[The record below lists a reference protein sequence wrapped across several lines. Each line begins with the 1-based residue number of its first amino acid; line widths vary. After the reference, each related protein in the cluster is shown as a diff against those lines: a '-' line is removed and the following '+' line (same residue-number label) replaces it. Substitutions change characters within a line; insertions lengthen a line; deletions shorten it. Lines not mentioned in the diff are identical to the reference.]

1 MQDITTLLNECYSAF
16 SQTEEYR
23 ILKTYR
29 TRDNRLT
36 FDERFAI
43 NKSIERTYAPVFELL
58 RADAPSLTESDLFFC
73 ALTFQHIE
81 TVAIAECL
89 TVTKDAIRMRKL
101 RLREKLPNKWFDLL
115 FPEQKR
121 NGSDSVTSQNS
132 AEKTAPITLPTEST
146 KNAKVMKE
154 KMSFGNA
161 VASCFSKYFTTNGRA
176 RRSEYWF
183 FYLFTVIISLC
194 YVILNNIF
202 KGLAYPVWEETTV
215 DLCNTAMTVFY
226 WVLEVVLLIPFFTVT
241 VRRLHDRDDNGWLA
255 ILLCLFPNI
264 LKAIMFFFVEGEG
277 KDFITSGDLSPNE
290 MAGIVAPMILFML
303 FWKAILI
310 IRIVLFC
317 KSGTEGPNAY
327 GPDPIRIISQS
338 DRQ

>member
-1 MQDITTLLNECYSAF
+1 MEEITTLLSQCSSAF
-16 SQTEEYR
+16 SQTEEFR

-101 RLREKLPNKWFDLL
+101 RLREKLPNKWFDIL

-121 NGSDSVTSQNS
+121 NSSDSVTSQNCQPQ
-132 AEKTAPITLPTEST
+132 TTPITLPSQST

-154 KMSFGNA
+154 KMSFGKA
-161 VASCFSKYFTTNGRA
+161 ISTCFNKLFTFEGRA
-176 RRSEYWF
+176 RRSEFWYF
-183 FYLFTVIISLC
+183 FLFTSIISLT
-194 YVILNNIF
+194 YLTFGYLFDSIIAPTLSENTDNMIKLTGPLINNTISIIIILLRLSVEI
-202 KGLAYPVWEETTV
+202 
-215 DLCNTAMTVFY
+215 
-226 WVLEVVLLIPFFTVT
+226 
-241 VRRLHDRDDNGWLA
+241 RRLHDIECSGWLVIPLTILPNLIAMLYNRYWPSADALMKSGDITPESLPGMFAA
-255 ILLCLFPNI
+255 ILLILLFFIGI
-264 LKAIMFFFVEGEG
+264 LVVK
-277 KDFITSGDLSPNE
+277 L
-290 MAGIVAPMILFML
+290 
-303 FWKAILI
+303 
-310 IRIVLFC
+310 VLFC
-317 KSGTEGPNAY
+317 KPGTEGPNQY
-327 GPDPIRIISQS
+327 GPDPIRVIEK
-338 DRQ
+338 

>member
-1 MQDITTLLNECYSAF
+1 MEDITALLNECSSLF
-16 SQTEEYR
+16 GQTEEYR

-36 FDERFAI
+36 FDERFSI

-101 RLREKLPNKWFDLL
+101 RLREKLPSKWFDLL

-121 NGSDSVTSQNS
+121 NSSENVTSQNS
-132 AEKTAPITLPTEST
+132 SAQTTGIPLPQQST

-154 KMSFGNA
+154 TMSFSKA
-161 VASCFSKYFTTNGRA
+161 VATCFSKLFTFEGRA

-183 FYLFTVIISLC
+183 FFLFLFILKGSALIIINMFNLFDDPTGQPGI
-194 YVILNNIF
+194 ILSQPSIECTIDVFIF
-202 KGLAYPVWEETTV
+202 LFGLSVQ
-215 DLCNTAMTVFY
+215 
-226 WVLEVVLLIPFFTVT
+226 
-241 VRRLHDRDDNGWLA
+241 VRRLHDIDCSGWMV
-255 ILLCLFPNI
+255 LLLGVVPLVLSELFTWYKPSVDALVNEE
-264 LKAIMFFFVEGEG
+264 V
-277 KDFITSGDLSPNE
+277 SPSV
-290 MAGIVAPMILFML
+290 MAGILKTEML
-303 FWKAILI
+303 FIFICTSI
-310 IRIVLFC
+310 IIAKLVLYC
-317 KSGTEGPNAY
+317 RPGTEGPNSF
-327 GPDPIRIISQS
+327 GPDPIKIIPT
-338 DRQ
+338 DKE

>member
-1 MQDITTLLNECYSAF
+1 MEEITTLLSQCSSAF
-16 SQTEEYR
+16 SQTEEFR

-101 RLREKLPNKWFDLL
+101 RLREKLPNKWFDIL

-121 NGSDSVTSQNS
+121 NSSDSVTSQNCQPQ
-132 AEKTAPITLPTEST
+132 TTPITLPSQST

-154 KMSFGNA
+154 KMSFGKA
-161 VASCFSKYFTTNGRA
+161 ISTCFNKLFTFEGRA
-176 RRSEYWF
+176 RRSEFWYF
-183 FYLFTVIISLC
+183 FLFTSIISLT
-194 YVILNNIF
+194 YLTFGYLFDSIIAPTLSENTDNMIKLTGPLINNTISIIIILLRLSVEI
-202 KGLAYPVWEETTV
+202 
-215 DLCNTAMTVFY
+215 
-226 WVLEVVLLIPFFTVT
+226 
-241 VRRLHDRDDNGWLA
+241 RRLHDIECSGWLVIPLTILPNLIAMLYNRYWPSADALMKSGDITPESLPGMFAA
-255 ILLCLFPNI
+255 ILLVLLFFIGI
-264 LKAIMFFFVEGEG
+264 LVVK
-277 KDFITSGDLSPNE
+277 L
-290 MAGIVAPMILFML
+290 
-303 FWKAILI
+303 
-310 IRIVLFC
+310 VLFC
-317 KSGTEGPNAY
+317 KPGTEGPNQY
-327 GPDPIRIISQS
+327 GPDPIRVIEK
-338 DRQ
+338 

>member
-101 RLREKLPNKWFDLL
+101 RLREKLPNKWFDIL

-121 NGSDSVTSQNS
+121 NSSDSVTSQNCQPQ
-132 AEKTAPITLPTEST
+132 TTPITLPSQST

-154 KMSFGNA
+154 QMSFGKA
-161 VASCFSKYFTTNGRA
+161 VSTCFSKLFTFEGRA
-176 RRSEYWF
+176 RRSEYWYF
-183 FYLFTVIISLC
+183 FLFCTIISFAYMAFGMLFDSIIVPTLGENTDNMIKLTGPLIHNTVAVIMFLLGLAVNVRRFHDIECSGWLIIPLTVIPNLI
-194 YVILNNIF
+194 
-202 KGLAYPVWEETTV
+202 
-215 DLCNTAMTVFY
+215 AMLYNSY
-226 WVLEVVLLIPFFTVT
+226 WPSYFELL
-241 VRRLHDRDDNGWLA
+241 
-255 ILLCLFPNI
+255 
-264 LKAIMFFFVEGEG
+264 K
-277 KDFITSGDLSPNE
+277 SGDPNPEALAGLLVTGILMLIFCLS
-290 MAGIVAPMILFML
+290 VS
-303 FWKAILI
+303 I
-310 IRIVLFC
+310 IKIVLFC
-317 KSGTEGPNAY
+317 KPGTEGPNQY
-327 GPDPIRIISQS
+327 GPDPIRIISTS
-338 DRQ
+338 DKQ

>member
-1 MQDITTLLNECYSAF
+1 MEEITTLLSQCSSAF
-16 SQTEEYR
+16 SQTEEFR

-101 RLREKLPNKWFDLL
+101 RLREKLPNKWFDIL

-121 NGSDSVTSQNS
+121 NSSDSVTSQNCQPQ
-132 AEKTAPITLPTEST
+132 TTPITLPSQST

-154 KMSFGNA
+154 KMSFGKA
-161 VASCFSKYFTTNGRA
+161 ISTCFNKLFTFEGRA
-176 RRSEYWF
+176 RRSEFWYF
-183 FYLFTVIISLC
+183 FLFTSIISLT
-194 YVILNNIF
+194 YLTFGYLFDSIIAPTLSENTDNMIKLTGPLINNTISIIIILLRLSVEI
-202 KGLAYPVWEETTV
+202 
-215 DLCNTAMTVFY
+215 
-226 WVLEVVLLIPFFTVT
+226 
-241 VRRLHDRDDNGWLA
+241 RRLHDIECSGWLVIPLTILPNLIAMLYIRYWPSADALMKSGDITPESLPGMFAA
-255 ILLCLFPNI
+255 ILLI
-264 LKAIMFFFVEGEG
+264 LFFF
-277 KDFITSGDLSPNE
+277 I
-290 MAGIVAPMILFML
+290 GILVVKL
-303 FWKAILI
+303 
-310 IRIVLFC
+310 VLFC
-317 KSGTEGPNAY
+317 KPGTEGPNQY
-327 GPDPIRIISQS
+327 GPDPIRVIEK
-338 DRQ
+338 

>member
-1 MQDITTLLNECYSAF
+1 MEEITNLLSQCSSAF
-16 SQTEEYR
+16 SQTEEFR

-101 RLREKLPNKWFDLL
+101 RLREKLPNKWFDIL

-121 NGSDSVTSQNS
+121 NSSDSVTSQNCQPQ
-132 AEKTAPITLPTEST
+132 TTPITLPSQST

-154 KMSFGNA
+154 KMSFGKA
-161 VASCFSKYFTTNGRA
+161 ISTCFNKLFTFEGRA
-176 RRSEYWF
+176 RRSEFWYF
-183 FYLFTVIISLC
+183 FLFTSIISLT
-194 YVILNNIF
+194 YLTFGYLFDSIIAPTLSENTDNMIKLTGPLINNTISIIIILLRLSVEI
-202 KGLAYPVWEETTV
+202 
-215 DLCNTAMTVFY
+215 
-226 WVLEVVLLIPFFTVT
+226 
-241 VRRLHDRDDNGWLA
+241 RRLHDIECSGWLVIPLTILPNLIAMLYIRYWPSADALMKSGDITPESLPGMFAA
-255 ILLCLFPNI
+255 ILLILLFFIGI
-264 LKAIMFFFVEGEG
+264 LVVK
-277 KDFITSGDLSPNE
+277 L
-290 MAGIVAPMILFML
+290 
-303 FWKAILI
+303 
-310 IRIVLFC
+310 VLFC
-317 KSGTEGPNAY
+317 KPGTEGPNQY
-327 GPDPIRIISQS
+327 GPDPIRVIEK
-338 DRQ
+338 

>member
-1 MQDITTLLNECYSAF
+1 MQEITALLNECYSAF

-43 NKSIERTYAPVFELL
+43 NKSIERTYSPVFELL

-121 NGSDSVTSQNS
+121 NSSDSVTSQNS
-132 AEKTAPITLPTEST
+132 AEKTAP
-146 KNAKVMKE
+146 
-154 KMSFGNA
+154 
-161 VASCFSKYFTTNGRA
+161 
-176 RRSEYWF
+176 
-183 FYLFTVIISLC
+183 
-194 YVILNNIF
+194 
-202 KGLAYPVWEETTV
+202 
-215 DLCNTAMTVFY
+215 
-226 WVLEVVLLIPFFTVT
+226 
-241 VRRLHDRDDNGWLA
+241 
-255 ILLCLFPNI
+255 
-264 LKAIMFFFVEGEG
+264 
-277 KDFITSGDLSPNE
+277 
-290 MAGIVAPMILFML
+290 
-303 FWKAILI
+303 
-310 IRIVLFC
+310 
-317 KSGTEGPNAY
+317 
-327 GPDPIRIISQS
+327 
-338 DRQ
+338 

>member
-1 MQDITTLLNECYSAF
+1 MEEITTLLNECYTSF

-43 NKSIERTYAPVFELL
+43 NKSIERTYAPVFDLL
-58 RADAPSLTESDLFFC
+58 RADAPTLTESDLFYC

-121 NGSDSVTSQNS
+121 NSSDSVTSQNS
-132 AEKTAPITLPTEST
+132 AQKTAPIPLPAEST

-154 KMSFGNA
+154 KMSFGKA
-161 VASCFSKYFTTNGRA
+161 IASCFSKYCNFNGRA
-176 RRSEYWF
+176 RRSEYW
-183 FYLFTVIISLC
+183 
-194 YVILNNIF
+194 
-202 KGLAYPVWEETTV
+202 
-215 DLCNTAMTVFY
+215 Y
-226 WVLEVVLLIPFFTVT
+226 WVLFQSIIRITILVILALIKTFIPEPSLLVSDTSAKLPVLIILILMLIVYLGTVLPYLAVS
-241 VRRLHDRDDNGWLA
+241 VRRLHDRDDAGWLI
-255 ILLCLFPNI
+255 ILLLI
-264 LKAIMFFFVEGEG
+264 LPDLIFNTASVLKSSVAKLSTLSFTASSDLDKAMALVVFYYL
-277 KDFITSGDLSPNE
+277 TS
-290 MAGIVAPMILFML
+290 A
-303 FWKAILI
+303 I

-317 KSGTEGPNAY
+317 KSGTEGPNSY
-327 GPDPIRIISQS
+327 GPDPIRIISPS
-338 DRQ
+338 DKQ

>member
-1 MQDITTLLNECYSAF
+1 MEEITTLLNECYSSF

-58 RADAPSLTESDLFFC
+58 RADAPTLTESDLFYC

-101 RLREKLPNKWFDLL
+101 RLREKLPNKWFDIL

-121 NGSDSVTSQNS
+121 NSSDSVTSQNCQPQ
-132 AEKTAPITLPTEST
+132 TTPITLPSQST

-154 KMSFGNA
+154 KMSFGKA
-161 VASCFSKYFTTNGRA
+161 ISTCFSKLFTFEGRA
-176 RRSEYWF
+176 RRSEYWYF
-183 FYLFTVIISLC
+183 FLFTSIISLT
-194 YVILNNIF
+194 YMAFGMMFDSIIAPTLGENTDNVIKLTGPLINNTISVIVF
-202 KGLAYPVWEETTV
+202 LLGLS
-215 DLCNTAMTVFY
+215 
-226 WVLEVVLLIPFFTVT
+226 VT
-241 VRRLHDRDDNGWLA
+241 VRRLHDIECSGWLIIPLSVLPNLIA
-255 ILLCLFPNI
+255 MLYNSYWPSANSLLKSGNITPEAFAGIAVTLVFILLFFIGI
-264 LKAIMFFFVEGEG
+264 LVVK
-277 KDFITSGDLSPNE
+277 
-290 MAGIVAPMILFML
+290 
-303 FWKAILI
+303 LI
-310 IRIVLFC
+310 LFC
-317 KSGTEGPNAY
+317 KAGTEGPNQY
-327 GPDPIRIISQS
+327 GPDPIRVIEK
-338 DRQ
+338 

>member
-1 MQDITTLLNECYSAF
+1 MEEITTLLSQCSSAF
-16 SQTEEYR
+16 SQTEEFR

-101 RLREKLPNKWFDLL
+101 RLREKLPNKWFDIL

-121 NGSDSVTSQNS
+121 NSSDSVTSQNCQPQ
-132 AEKTAPITLPTEST
+132 TTPITLPSQST

-154 KMSFGNA
+154 KMSFGKA
-161 VASCFSKYFTTNGRA
+161 ISTCFNKLFTFEGRA
-176 RRSEYWF
+176 RRSEFWYF
-183 FYLFTVIISLC
+183 FLFTSIISLT
-194 YVILNNIF
+194 YLTFGYLFDSIIAPTLSENTDNMIKLTGPLINNTISIIIILLRLSVEI
-202 KGLAYPVWEETTV
+202 
-215 DLCNTAMTVFY
+215 
-226 WVLEVVLLIPFFTVT
+226 
-241 VRRLHDRDDNGWLA
+241 RRLHDIECSGWLVIPLTILPNLIAMLYIRYWPSADALMKSGDITPESLPGMFAA
-255 ILLCLFPNI
+255 ILLVLLFFIGI
-264 LKAIMFFFVEGEG
+264 LVVK
-277 KDFITSGDLSPNE
+277 L
-290 MAGIVAPMILFML
+290 
-303 FWKAILI
+303 
-310 IRIVLFC
+310 VLFC
-317 KSGTEGPNAY
+317 KPGTEGPNQY
-327 GPDPIRIISQS
+327 GPDPIRVIEK
-338 DRQ
+338 

>member
-121 NGSDSVTSQNS
+121 NSSDSVTSQNS
-132 AEKTAPITLPTEST
+132 AEKSAPIPLPSQST

-154 KMSFGNA
+154 KMSFGKAIAN
-161 VASCFSKYFTTNGRA
+161 CFGNYCNFNGRA
-176 RRSEYWF
+176 RRSEYW
-183 FYLFTVIISLC
+183 
-194 YVILNNIF
+194 
-202 KGLAYPVWEETTV
+202 
-215 DLCNTAMTVFY
+215 Y
-226 WVLEVVLLIPFFTVT
+226 WVLFQAFIRTSIIVVAALIKTFIPDPSQVTMPTRFTVLIILT
-241 VRRLHDRDDNGWLA
+241 LMLLLHLGTVLPYLAVSVRRLHDRDDAGWLII
-255 ILLCLFPNI
+255 ILLVLPDLLFQTASVLKSNI
-264 LKAIMFFFVEGEG
+264 VSLNLSFSTA
-277 KDFITSGDLSPNE
+277 GDLDKT
-290 MAGIVAPMILFML
+290 MALVSFYYLVST
-303 FWKAILI
+303 I
-310 IRIVLFC
+310 IRVVLFC
-317 KSGTEGPNAY
+317 KPGTEGPNTY

-338 DRQ
+338 DKQ

>member
-58 RADAPSLTESDLFFC
+58 RANAPSLTESDLFFC

-121 NGSDSVTSQNS
+121 NSSDSVTSQNS

-154 KMSFGNA
+154 KMSFGKAIAN
-161 VASCFSKYFTTNGRA
+161 CFSNYCNFNGRA
-176 RRSEYWF
+176 RRSEYW
-183 FYLFTVIISLC
+183 
-194 YVILNNIF
+194 
-202 KGLAYPVWEETTV
+202 
-215 DLCNTAMTVFY
+215 Y
-226 WVLEVVLLIPFFTVT
+226 WVLFQAIIRITIVVVLALIKTFIPDPSQLENAAPIKLTVLIILILILLLYLGT
-241 VRRLHDRDDNGWLA
+241 LLPYLAVSVRRLHDRDDAGWL
-255 ILLCLFPNI
+255 IIMLLVLPDLLFQTASVLKENI
-264 LKAIMFFFVEGEG
+264 VNLSTLSFNTG
-277 KDFITSGDLSPNE
+277 GDIDKTMGL
-290 MAGIVAPMILFML
+290 VAFYYLVST
-303 FWKAILI
+303 I
-310 IRIVLFC
+310 IRIVMFC